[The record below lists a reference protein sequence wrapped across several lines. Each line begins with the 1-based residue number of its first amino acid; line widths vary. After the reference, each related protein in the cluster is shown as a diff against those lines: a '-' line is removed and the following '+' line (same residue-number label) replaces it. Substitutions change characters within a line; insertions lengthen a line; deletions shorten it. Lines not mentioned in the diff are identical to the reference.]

1 MAVKISIVIPTYQR
15 PALLKRCLD
24 AIMLQDFPKEAY
36 EVIIVT
42 DGPDEK
48 AHKMIQQYTA
58 SEINSNVSCYSLA
71 IKRGPAAARNVGWKV
86 AKGELILF
94 TDDDCVPD
102 CNWVKNYYN
111 AFTFYAETLIAFT
124 GKILVP
130 RSMRPTD
137 FELNTAHL
145 ETADFV
151 TANCACSKAA
161 LEMVDGFDEAFT
173 MAWREDSDLQ
183 FKLLKRQIPIIKIEE
198 AEVLHPVRKAPWGV
212 SLKEQKKSMFD
223 ALLFKK
229 HPQLYKQRI
238 RSSVLWNYFFMII
251 LLFGFL
257 IAWFYEN
264 KLVALVC
271 LSCWIFLVGLFVMK
285 RLNKAS
291 HSLKH
296 ITEMVATS
304 ILIPFFS
311 MFWNLY
317 GAYKFKAL
325 HL

>member
-1 MAVKISIVIPTYQR
+1 MKVSIIIPTYQR
-15 PALLKRCLD
+15 PGLLRKCLD
-24 AIMLQDFPKEAY
+24 SIRLQNFSQEEY

-48 AHKMIQQYTA
+48 THKMVQQCIVG
-58 SEINSNVSCYSLA
+58 EFNSNVSCYSLA
-71 IKRGPAAARNVGWKV
+71 QKKGPAAARNVGWKI

-102 CNWVKNYYN
+102 FNWVKNYYN
-111 AFTFYAETLIAFT
+111 AFTFYAEKLIAFT
-124 GKILVP
+124 GKIFVP
-130 RSMRPTD
+130 RSTHPTD

-257 IAWFYEN
+257 IAWFYEI

-271 LSCWIFLVGLFVMK
+271 LSSWIFLVGLFVMK

-291 HSLKH
+291 HSFKH

>member
-15 PALLKRCLD
+15 PALLKKCLD
-24 AIMLQDFPKEAY
+24 AIMLQSFPKEAY

-42 DGPDEK
+42 DGPDEET
-48 AHKMIQQYTA
+48 HKMVQQYTA
-58 SEINSNVSCYSLA
+58 GEGNSNVSCYSL
-71 IKRGPAAARNVGWKV
+71 IVKKGPAAARNVGWKI

-94 TDDDCVPD
+94 TDDDCIPD
-102 CNWVKNYYN
+102 FNWAKNYYN
-111 AFTFYAETLIAFT
+111 AFTFYEETLIAFT

-130 RSMRPTD
+130 RSMHPTD

-173 MAWREDSDLQ
+173 MAWREDSDLE
-183 FKLLKRQIPIIKIEE
+183 FKLLKRQIPIIKTEE
-198 AEVLHPVRKAPWGV
+198 AEVCHPVRKAPWGV

-229 HPQLYKQRI
+229 HPLLYKERI
-238 RSSVLWNYFFMII
+238 RSSVLWDYFFMIV
-251 LLFGFL
+251 LLIVFF
-257 IAWFYEN
+257 IAWLYEN
-264 KLVALVC
+264 KIIALVC
-271 LSCWIFLVGLFVMK
+271 LSCWIFLVGSFTMK
-285 RLNKAS
+285 RLHKAS
-291 HSLKH
+291 HSFTH
-296 ITEMVATS
+296 IVEMVATS